1 MKNSSRFSGNET
13 KNETENETKMPLVV
27 KDEKFQNKQKSMKI
41 TKKNGNIYGHL
52 AKISIWNLK
61 NCQNFKIHEK
71 FKGVAQT

>member
-41 TKKNGNIYGHL
+41 TKTN
-52 AKISIWNLK
+52 
-61 NCQNFKIHEK
+61 
-71 FKGVAQT
+71 